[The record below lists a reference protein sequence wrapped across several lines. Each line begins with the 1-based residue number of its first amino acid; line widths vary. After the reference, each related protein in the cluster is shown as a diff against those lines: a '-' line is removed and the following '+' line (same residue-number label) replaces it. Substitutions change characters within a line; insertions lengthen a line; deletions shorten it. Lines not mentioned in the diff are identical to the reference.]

1 MHGMHCCAMPW
12 SEPTSSLF
20 VTISYCVFGLEAQ
33 VCSQWCS
40 ERLQLGECDS
50 TSATATFVAPLVPRL
65 GPTGKHQNDW
75 QSAAVGKISILCVGT
90 VAVAALRPTLGND
103 TVGSTANRGLTS
115 CAGFACI
122 LSCACGTRHAVMT
135 AYSHHAEL
143 VWLKPAC

>member
-1 MHGMHCCAMPW
+1 MVRVHQQPFCQAAPFR
-12 SEPTSSLF
+12 T
-20 VTISYCVFGLEAQ
+20 VF
-33 VCSQWCS
+33 
-40 ERLQLGECDS
+40 LGPRPKFAASGVASGYSWVMCDS
-50 TSATATFVAPLVPRL
+50 TSAAAAFVAPLVPRL
-65 GPTGKHQNDW
+65 GPTGKPQNDW